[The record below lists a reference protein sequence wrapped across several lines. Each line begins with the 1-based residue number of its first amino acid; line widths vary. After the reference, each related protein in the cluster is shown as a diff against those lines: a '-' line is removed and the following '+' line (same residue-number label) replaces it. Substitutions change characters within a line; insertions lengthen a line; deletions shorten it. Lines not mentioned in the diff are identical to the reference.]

1 MLITDLLNLLM
12 QDNKNLESFYRSKFD
27 EMPSLPPIGAGEFNV
42 FCLADTVADNAHATY
57 ARYDFFKIM
66 LIQGKHRCH
75 YADKSIAIDGYTL
88 LFFNPSV
95 PYRFERLETNTVGF
109 FCIFKELFFTESQR
123 NGVHD
128 LSVFLPGGKPVY
140 SLSEYQQQEV
150 AILFEK
156 MLAENRSDYKFKYDL
171 LRNYVSEIIHLALK
185 MEPNEQ
191 LYHHPDAN
199 ARITSIFTHLL
210 ECQFPINS
218 PEHFVK
224 MRSAADFAGKLGL
237 HVNHLNRAVRLTTG
251 KTTTE
256 HIASRIVI
264 EATALLK
271 HTDWNISEI
280 SYCLG
285 FAQPSHFTYF
295 FKKHTSTTPT
305 SVRFV

>member
-1 MLITDLLNLLM
+1 MSN
-12 QDNKNLESFYRSKFD
+12 NKNLESFYFSKFS
-27 EMPSLPPIGAGEFNV
+27 EMPTLPPIGAGEFNV
-42 FCLADTVADNAHATY
+42 FCLADTIANNAHAIY

-66 LIQGKHRCH
+66 VIKGKHRCH

-95 PYRFERLETNTVGF
+95 PYRFERLETNADGF
-109 FCIFKELFFTESQR
+109 FCVFKESFFTESQR
-123 NGVHD
+123 KGVHD
-128 LSVFLPGGKPVY
+128 LPVFIPGGKPVY
-140 SLSEYQQQEV
+140 RLSEQQQQEV
-150 AILFEK
+150 VSLFEK
-156 MLAENRSDYKFKYDL
+156 MLAENKSSYKLKYDL
-171 LRNYVSEIIHLALK
+171 LRNYVGEIIHLAMK

-191 LYHHPDAN
+191 LYHHPDTN

-218 PEHFVK
+218 PENFVK
-224 MRSAADFAGKLGL
+224 MRSAKDFAEKLGL

-256 HIASRIVI
+256 HIADRILA

-271 HTDWNISEI
+271 YTDWNISEI

-285 FAQPSHFTYF
+285 FTQPSHFTYF
-295 FKKHTSTTPT
+295 FKKHNGITPT